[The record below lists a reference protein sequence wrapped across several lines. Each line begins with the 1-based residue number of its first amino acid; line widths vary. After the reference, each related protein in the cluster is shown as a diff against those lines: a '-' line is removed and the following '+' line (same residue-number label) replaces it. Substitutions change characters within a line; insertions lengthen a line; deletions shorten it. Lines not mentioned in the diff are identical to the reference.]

1 MAKEVR
7 EFSVRDI
14 GYAGVIK
21 HIVSDFLKK
30 ETGLSVL
37 VEPQPVMPAEP
48 HLRIMFSGFEFVS
61 EFSEF
66 SEFVED
72 ADFTGYGLEN
82 VYTLKMECLL
92 TLTAQGDGPDV
103 FLDEVIS
110 ACFKVQKLFHK
121 PITIS
126 VVDGFGITVS
136 AKVKDKGQLF
146 KNEEEGKKPYL
157 FEKNFELAI
166 YMPYVEVKH
175 AP

>member
-7 EFSVRDI
+7 EFIVRDI

-21 HIVSDFLKK
+21 HILADFLKK
-30 ETGLSVL
+30 ETGLTVL

-61 EFSEF
+61 EFKK
-66 SEFVED
+66 D

-110 ACFKVQKLFHK
+110 ACFKVQKLFRE
-121 PITIS
+121 PITIP

>member
-21 HIVSDFLKK
+21 HILADFLKK
-30 ETGLSVL
+30 ETGLTVL

-61 EFSEF
+61 EF
-66 SEFVED
+66 VED
-72 ADFTGYGLEN
+72 ADFTQYGIEN
-82 VYTLKMECLL
+82 IYTLKMECLL

-121 PITIS
+121 PISIP

-136 AKVKDKGQLF
+136 AKVRDKGQLF

-157 FEKNFELAI
+157 FEKNFELTI

>member
-21 HIVSDFLKK
+21 HILADFLKK
-30 ETGLSVL
+30 ETGLTVL

-48 HLRIMFSGFEFVS
+48 HLRVMFSGFEFVS
-61 EFSEF
+61 EFEKDN
-66 SEFVED
+66 D
-72 ADFTGYGLEN
+72 ATWYGIEN

-110 ACFKVQKLFHK
+110 ACFKLQKLFRE

-136 AKVKDKGQLF
+136 AKVRDKGQLF

>member
-7 EFSVRDI
+7 EFSIRDI

-21 HIVSDFLKK
+21 HILADFLKK
-30 ETGLSVL
+30 ETGLTVL

-61 EFSEF
+61 EFEK
-66 SEFVED
+66 D
-72 ADFTGYGLEN
+72 ADFTEYGLEN
-82 VYTLKMECLL
+82 VYTLKVECLL

-110 ACFKVQKLFHK
+110 ACFKVQKLFRE
-121 PITIS
+121 PITIP

>member
-7 EFSVRDI
+7 ELSVRDI

-21 HIVSDFLKK
+21 HIIADFLKK
-30 ETGLSVL
+30 ETGLTVL

-61 EFSEF
+61 EFEK
-66 SEFVED
+66 
-72 ADFTGYGLEN
+72 ADFTGYGIEN

-110 ACFKVQKLFHK
+110 ACFKIQKLFRE
-121 PITIS
+121 PITIP

-136 AKVKDKGQLF
+136 AKVRDKGQLF
-146 KNEEEGKKPYL
+146 KNDEEGKKSYL

-166 YMPYVEVKH
+166 YMPYVEVRY

>member
-7 EFSVRDI
+7 EFSIRDI

-21 HIVSDFLKK
+21 HILADFLKK

-48 HLRIMFSGFEFVS
+48 HLRLMFSGFEFVS
-61 EFSEF
+61 EFE
-66 SEFVED
+66 ED
-72 ADFTGYGLEN
+72 ADFTVYGLN

-121 PITIS
+121 PITIP

-136 AKVKDKGQLF
+136 AKVRDKGQLF

-166 YMPYVEVKH
+166 YVPYVEVKH

>member
-7 EFSVRDI
+7 EFSIRDI

-21 HIVSDFLKK
+21 HILADFLKK

-48 HLRIMFSGFEFVS
+48 HLRLMFSGFEFVS
-61 EFSEF
+61 EFVKDE
-66 SEFVED
+66 
-72 ADFTGYGLEN
+72 DFTQYGIEN

-110 ACFKVQKLFHK
+110 ACFKLQKLFHE
-121 PITIS
+121 PISIP

-136 AKVKDKGQLF
+136 AKVRDKGQLF

>member
-21 HIVSDFLKK
+21 HILADFLKK
-30 ETGLSVL
+30 ETGLTVL

-48 HLRIMFSGFEFVS
+48 HLRVMFSGFEFVS
-61 EFSEF
+61 EFEKDN
-66 SEFVED
+66 D
-72 ADFTGYGLEN
+72 ATWYGIEN

-110 ACFKVQKLFHK
+110 ACFKLQKLFRE

-136 AKVKDKGQLF
+136 AKVRDKGQLF

-175 AP
+175 AL

>member
-21 HIVSDFLKK
+21 HILADFLKK
-30 ETGLSVL
+30 ETGLTVL

-48 HLRIMFSGFEFVS
+48 HLRVMFSGFEFAS
-61 EFSEF
+61 EFEK
-66 SEFVED
+66 D
-72 ADFTGYGLEN
+72 ADFTGYGIEN

-110 ACFKVQKLFHK
+110 ACFKLQKLFRE
-121 PITIS
+121 PITIP

-136 AKVKDKGQLF
+136 AKVRDKGQLF

>member
-7 EFSVRDI
+7 EFSIRDI

-21 HIVSDFLKK
+21 HILADFLKK

-48 HLRIMFSGFEFVS
+48 HLRLMFSGFEFVS
-61 EFSEF
+61 EF
-66 SEFVED
+66 VKD
-72 ADFTGYGLEN
+72 DDFTQYGIEN

-110 ACFKVQKLFHK
+110 ACFKLQKLFHE
-121 PITIS
+121 PISIP
-126 VVDGFGITVS
+126 VIDGFGITVS
-136 AKVKDKGQLF
+136 AKVRDKGQLF

>member
-21 HIVSDFLKK
+21 HILADFLKK
-30 ETGLSVL
+30 ETGLTVL

-48 HLRIMFSGFEFVS
+48 HLRVMFSGFEFVS
-61 EFSEF
+61 EFEK
-66 SEFVED
+66 D
-72 ADFTGYGLEN
+72 ADFTGYGIEN

-110 ACFKVQKLFHK
+110 ACFKLQKLFRE
-121 PITIS
+121 PITIP
-126 VVDGFGITVS
+126 VVHGFGITVS
-136 AKVKDKGQLF
+136 AKVRDKGQLF